1 MYKSFIKKIA
11 STSLL
16 VILSVAISN
25 AADFTLSS
33 KDISEGK
40 QLTQKHVFKGFGC
53 AGQNMSPQLSWTNAP
68 EGTKS
73 FVVTT
78 YDPDAPTGSG
88 WWHWVAFNI
97 PAKTTELTT
106 DASAKKLMP
115 TGTVE
120 SRTDFG
126 IKSFGGACPPEGHG
140 MHRYQFTV
148 WALSTETL
156 AIPDDASCALVSFML
171 HGSALAKSTITAIY
185 QR

>member
-126 IKSFGGACPPEGHG
+126 IKSFGGACPPPGSV
-140 MHRYQFTV
+140 HRYIFTV
-148 WALSTETL
+148 YALDVEKL
-156 AIPDDASCALVSFML
+156 DLDADASPALVGFMTKA
-171 HGSALAKSTITAIY
+171 HALASAKITAVFN
-185 QR
+185 R